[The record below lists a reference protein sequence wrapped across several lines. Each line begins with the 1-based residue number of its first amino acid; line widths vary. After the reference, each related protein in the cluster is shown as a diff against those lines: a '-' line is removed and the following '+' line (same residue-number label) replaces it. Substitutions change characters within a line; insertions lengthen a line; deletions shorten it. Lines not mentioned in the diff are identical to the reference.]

1 MTGGVRVVAFAALL
15 AAIFALAA
23 LGGRAFGPAAD
34 AGEPERAGHAM
45 RAEQPQAAHHAAA
58 AAADAGLRFVAG
70 DTTLSAGAAGTL
82 TFRIVDAHGA
92 TLRAF
97 ETEQGRR
104 MHLIVV
110 RRDLRRFQHLHPTQD
125 ASGAWTTRITLPAAG
140 VYHAFADFQT
150 AGARQTVGAD
160 LFAAGR
166 FEPLALPAPSTRARV
181 DDYDVTLRERTA
193 ASELRFTVRRDGRPV
208 DDLQPYLG
216 ARGHLVMLR
225 AGDLAYE
232 HVHPLAG
239 PPALAFATG
248 DTAPGTYRLFL
259 QFRHGDTVHTAAFT
273 REVTR

>member
-1 MTGGVRVVAFAALL
+1 MTAGVRVVAFAALL

-23 LGGRAFGPAAD
+23 LAGRAIDPAAD
-34 AGEPERAGHAM
+34 AGEPAHNATSGA
-45 RAEQPQAAHHAAA
+45 APQAAHHEAP
-58 AAADAGLRFVAG
+58 AAADDGLRFVA
-70 DTTLSAGAAGTL
+70 DSTTLTAGAAGTL

-125 ASGAWTTRITLPAAG
+125 ARGAWTARITLPAAG

-150 AGARQTVGAD
+150 VGARQTVGAD

-166 FEPLALPAPSTRARV
+166 FEPQALPAPSTSARV
-181 DDYDVTLRERTA
+181 DGYDVTLTERDA
-193 ASELRFTVRRDGRPV
+193 AGELRFAVSRDGRPV
-208 DDLQPYLG
+208 GDLQPYLG

-248 DTAPGTYRLFL
+248 RTASGTYRLFL

-273 REVTR
+273 HEVTR

>member
-1 MTGGVRVVAFAALL
+1 MTGGVRVAAFAALL
-15 AAIFALAA
+15 AAVFALAA
-23 LGGRAFGPAAD
+23 LAGRALDPAAD
-34 AGEPERAGHAM
+34 AGAPAHGAGSGM
-45 RAEQPQAAHHAAA
+45 DAHGAHQGAPAAA
-58 AAADAGLRFVAG
+58 EDGPRLVADA
-70 DTTLSAGAAGTL
+70 TTLPAGSAATL
-82 TFRIVDAHGA
+82 RFRIVDPHGA

-140 VYHAFADFQT
+140 VYHAFADFQA

-181 DDYDVTLRERTA
+181 DGYAVTLRERSA
-193 ASELRFTVRRDGRPV
+193 AGELRFTVRRGGVPV
-208 DDLQPYLG
+208 RDLQPYLG

-248 DTAPGTYRLFL
+248 HTARGTYRLFL
-259 QFRHGDTVHTAAFT
+259 QFRHGGTVHTAAFT